1 MAAWVPYAVAG
12 IAAFCLAVA
21 AVFAVLVVR
30 QDPGNDKMRRISRAI
45 QEGARAF
52 IRREYGYVA
61 IFMVILFGFITIALR
76 SHSGWQTAVCYV
88 FGALCSLV
96 AGFVGLW
103 ISTRANC
110 RVAEAARGGAS
121 RALTVAFRSGA
132 VMGLT
137 VAGLALLGLTVCY
150 IVFEVVLG
158 VWNSTNI
165 ILGFLLG
172 ASSVALFA
180 RVGGG
185 IFAKGADVGAA
196 FASRNDPDVPER
208 DLHNPAVIAD
218 NVGENVGDV
227 AGIGADLYESFVAAI
242 IAPIAIASSGVVFQK
257 LGAKAMILPLAVAG
271 AGVLCCIV
279 GTFLVHSRTGGR
291 GAQRALTRSTYAT
304 GVLEITASFFIVWGI
319 AGWSHIG
326 LFYSLL
332 TGIVAGIVIGL
343 ISEYFTST
351 HYKPV
356 KELAKSAES
365 GEVNIVL
372 HGLSSGMMSTLV
384 PVAMVALAT
393 GVAFWTAGR
402 ALKGAGIFG
411 IGLSA
416 LGMLC
421 TVGMVV
427 AIDAYGPV
435 VDNAG
440 NIVEMAGLD
449 PEVKEITDNLDSVG
463 NTTSALGKGLA
474 IGSAAL
480 AALALFA
487 AYASAVGLTTI
498 DTLTDYKFI
507 VGLLLGGMLP
517 FVFSALTLNA
527 VGRVASA
534 VAEEVRRQFR
544 DIAGLKEGLE
554 GVKPDYSSCV
564 RSATDTAMYET
575 LIPAAL
581 AVIAPLLVGLVL
593 GKQSLAGFLAGALL
607 TGFLLAV
614 MMANSGAAWDN
625 TRNLIEGGAYGGK
638 GSRAY
643 SAAVYGKTVGDPLK
657 DASGPAMNILIKV
670 MAVVSLLFVPLF
682 LK

>member
-1 MAAWVPYAVAG
+1 
-12 IAAFCLAVA
+12 
-21 AVFAVLVVR
+21 
-30 QDPGNDKMRRISRAI
+30 
-45 QEGARAF
+45 
-52 IRREYGYVA
+52 
-61 IFMVILFGFITIALR
+61 
-76 SHSGWQTAVCYV
+76 
-88 FGALCSLV
+88 
-96 AGFVGLW
+96 
-103 ISTRANC
+103 
-110 RVAEAARGGAS
+110 
-121 RALTVAFRSGA
+121 
-132 VMGLT
+132 
-137 VAGLALLGLTVCY
+137 
-150 IVFEVVLG
+150 
-158 VWNSTNI
+158 
-165 ILGFLLG
+165 
-172 ASSVALFA
+172 
-180 RVGGG
+180 
-185 IFAKGADVGAA
+185 
-196 FASRNDPDVPER
+196 
-208 DLHNPAVIAD
+208 
-218 NVGENVGDV
+218 
-227 AGIGADLYESFVAAI
+227 
-242 IAPIAIASSGVVFQK
+242 
-257 LGAKAMILPLAVAG
+257 
-271 AGVLCCIV
+271 
-279 GTFLVHSRTGGR
+279 
-291 GAQRALTRSTYAT
+291 
-304 GVLEITASFFIVWGI
+304 
-319 AGWSHIG
+319 
-326 LFYSLL
+326 
-332 TGIVAGIVIGL
+332 
-343 ISEYFTST
+343 
-351 HYKPV
+351 
-356 KELAKSAES
+356 
-365 GEVNIVL
+365 
-372 HGLSSGMMSTLV
+372 MMSTRV

-440 NIVEMAGLD
+440 NIAEMAGLD

-480 AALALFA
+480 AALALLA

-498 DTLTDYKFI
+498 DILTDYKFI

-534 VAEEVRRQFR
+534 VAEEVRRPFR